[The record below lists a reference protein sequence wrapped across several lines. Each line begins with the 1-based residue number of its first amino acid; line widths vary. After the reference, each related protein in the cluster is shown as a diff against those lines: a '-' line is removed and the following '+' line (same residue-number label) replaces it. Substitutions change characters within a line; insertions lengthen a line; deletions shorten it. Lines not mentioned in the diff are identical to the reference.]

1 MTTICYALGG
11 SGFVFRHHKIIY
23 EDGRGGI
30 LVSKNGYQFVR
41 VLFLN
46 NSKIAWIEYLVSNP
60 EYREEDRQQAIQRV
74 IYELCVI
81 AKK

>member
-30 LVSKNGYQFVR
+30 LVSKMEFVR

-60 EYREEDRQQAIQRV
+60 EWEEDRQQTIQRV